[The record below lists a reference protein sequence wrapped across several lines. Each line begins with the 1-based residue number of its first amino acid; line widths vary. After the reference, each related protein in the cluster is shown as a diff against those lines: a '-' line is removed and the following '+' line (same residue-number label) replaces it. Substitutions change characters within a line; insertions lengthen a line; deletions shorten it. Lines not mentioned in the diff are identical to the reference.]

1 MAAAWRRD
9 LARDGT
15 TAGVVD
21 RRLSKSD
28 ALLGTAPML
37 IVPAV
42 RMRGSHQYAD
52 ERRALAEEEMFLLSA
67 GAGIQ
72 NLLLGLHAQGLA
84 SCWVSSTLFC
94 KDETRRALG
103 LEEDWIPL
111 GAIAVGRHPEGA
123 SPPARPS
130 LDVEDHVRFEE
141 DLRNID
147 LTPSAAAPTPIP
159 PSPIHD
165 PVFPAP
171 TAPAPAPAP
180 AHEAPTTPPLREE
193 PAEPSWPNLSELA
206 EHVASEP
213 FESPGTEDERNS
225 DE

>member
-15 TAGVVD
+15 PADVVE

-28 ALLGTAPML
+28 ALLGAAPMV
-37 IVPAV
+37 IIPAV
-42 RMRGSHQYAD
+42 RMRGSHQYPD

-72 NLLLGLHAQGLA
+72 NLLLGLNAQGLA

-111 GAIAVGRHPEGA
+111 GAVAVGRPPEGVA
-123 SPPARPS
+123 PPERPA
-130 LDVEDHVRFEE
+130 LDIGNHLRYAE

-147 LTPSAAAPTPIP
+147 LAPPAPAAPLAPPAPTP
-159 PSPIHD
+159 SPV
-165 PVFPAP
+165 PMPAVE
-171 TAPAPAPAP
+171 PAPA
-180 AHEAPTTPPLREE
+180 T
-193 PAEPSWPNLSELA
+193 SWSDLSDLA
-206 EHVASEP
+206 EHIAREP
-213 FESPGTEDERNS
+213 LEPAPEDERNT